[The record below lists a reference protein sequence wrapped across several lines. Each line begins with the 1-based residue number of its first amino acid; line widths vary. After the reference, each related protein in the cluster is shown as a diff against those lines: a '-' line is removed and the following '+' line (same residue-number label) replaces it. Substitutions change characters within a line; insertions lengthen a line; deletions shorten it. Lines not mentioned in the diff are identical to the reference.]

1 MPADRLPGSNTA
13 CTCSDVSTPHPAPSL
28 MQRLLQLHVHCCAV
42 TADWVNGATP
52 ICHSTLGVPS
62 SLFNRRPSPIY
73 ASPYTCPS
81 TGKQVWKRCSRKPR
95 ALVADYKLCGGNVLL
110 HHFLWDVWSNSWN
123 TITEKGMQAK
133 GRKTKKQQKIK
144 ILFKVWAHMGTV
156 RRCFQVI
163 CDLVNKRGS
172 DWFS

>member
-1 MPADRLPGSNTA
+1 M
-13 CTCSDVSTPHPAPSL
+13 CTPHPAPSL

-81 TGKQVWKRCSRKPR
+81 TGKQFWKRCSRKPR
-95 ALVADYKLCGGNVLL
+95 APVADYKLCGGNVLL

-163 CDLVNKRGS
+163 GDLVNKRGS